1 MGPNVVEHDSPIL
14 VAGGSGLLA
23 GHVILRLPT
32 DGHRVRTTVRSP
44 SRKASAQPCSAQA
57 WAAAA
62 NDVEL
67 TVINPVGIFGP
78 VLAKASFARREPP
91 RRLNSSV
98 AGNAYSASWLT
109 SPAKMPGSAAA
120 AGTIADR
127 TDACALARNR
137 PAVSTR

>member
-1 MGPNVVEHDSPIL
+1 L
-14 VAGGSGLLA
+14 QRAGA
-23 GHVILRLPT
+23 ETDRLEFAFADLT
-32 DGHRVRTTVRSP
+32 ADDG
-44 SRKASAQPCSAQA
+44 

-78 VLAKASFARREPP
+78 VLGSDLAASIQIVSGLLDGRRRYSPRRRSPPSRASSPVELLGRRE
-91 RRLNSSV
+91 RL
-98 AGNAYSASWLT
+98 YSASWLT

-127 TDACALARNR
+127 TDACVLARNR